1 MASNSFTFGGTP
13 VPTSTTHTG
22 NGTAGPFSISIAYGI
37 EQDIDVFVAGVL
49 KTRTTH
55 YTFTSATQITF
66 TSGNEPANGATIL
79 FQRNTYVGAATHTF
93 SDASVLT
100 ATELNENNKQILHG
114 VQELVDD
121 YVRRDG
127 TQSIRANL
135 VFEGPVDDS
144 NETTLAIE
152 NPTADRTITLPD
164 RSGTVITSGDTG
176 TVTSTMINDGTIV
189 NADISGSAAI
199 SGSKLQ
205 PASTSNPG
213 SMSASDKLKLNG
225 IETGATGDQ
234 TAAEIRTL
242 VESASDSNVFTDADH
257 TKLNAIEAGATGDQT
272 NAEIRAAVEA
282 ASDSNVF
289 TDADHSKLNGIEAG
303 ATGDQTNAEIRAAVE
318 AANDSNVFTD
328 ADHTKLNN
336 AATLT
341 DSQTLTNKTLTSPVI
356 NGVSGSAIVT
366 SGTSTSDTQ
375 VYSAKRVGELFYG
388 KDTLEEIQSGET
400 WSAADTKIATTAAI
414 DARIIDFVDDV
425 GGFNA
430 IANETSFPSTNPQG
444 SAGQVAILSIATVS
458 TTLTP
463 SSNTITI
470 ANGAGTGNTVTIN
483 NVTPSSVPQGF
494 GLIVE
499 STSTLHTYNFHR
511 LVPKATE
518 VSTVASISGNV
529 TTVAGISSNV
539 TTVANN
545 DSNVTAVAGKA
556 TEIGRLGTTDAVADM
571 ALLGTAD
578 AVSDMNTLGTSSNV
592 TNMNTLAGISSNI
605 TTVAGVSSDVSTVAG
620 ISSNVTSVANNS
632 SNINSA
638 VSNASNINAAVSN
651 ASNINSA
658 VSNASNI
665 TTVAGSIANVNTTAG
680 SIANVNSVAS
690 NIANVDNF
698 AEKYQIA
705 ANNPTT
711 DGGGN
716 ALAAGDL
723 YFNTSANELKVY
735 NGSSWQGGVTATGSF
750 AVVTGNTFTGDNKYN
765 DGVKLLVGTGS
776 DLEIFHHSTDGS
788 FINDA
793 GTSTLKLQLGGSTKL
808 EIQSGGIGVTGDIA
822 VSGNVDGRD
831 LATDGTKLDGIA
843 ASSTANPNAID
854 NVVED
859 TSPQLGGDL
868 DVQTSKVTT
877 STSNGNVKIEPNG
890 TGVVE
895 VRGAGGND
903 GKLQLNCSA
912 QSHGIKLASPA
923 HSAGQ
928 SYTFIF
934 PDNQIAAD
942 KYLKVKSITGSG
954 ATATGQLE
962 YASLDAN
969 DLGEGTIPS
978 GRFGTDT
985 IATGSLAAGAL
996 PTDVTVA
1003 SANIIDGTIVNAD
1016 INASAAIQGS
1026 KISPNFGS
1034 QNIVTTGGLTVDTTT
1049 LKVDATNNRVGI
1061 GTDSPS
1067 VLLDLESASPT
1078 IKFTDSDAS
1087 GTPESEISGAGGDLV
1102 LSADK
1107 DDEKSSTQIL
1117 LKTDG
1122 STRLT
1127 IAENTTTVANNL
1139 DCSSGL
1145 DVTGNITATGTIGSN
1160 NITITDGG
1168 PKISFV
1174 DTNNNDDFDIK
1185 VNSGSFKIVDAT
1197 DDNDRFAIDSS
1208 GNITASGTFTTGS
1221 HVITGNI
1228 TISGTVDG
1236 VDIATRDTLFG
1247 GLTSSSGVLSNGVTA
1262 TTQSANDNST
1272 KVATTA
1278 YTDTAIANL
1287 VDSSPGALNT
1297 LNELAAA
1304 INDDAS
1310 FSTTMTNALAG
1321 KLATNGNGSNVTNLN
1336 ASNISSGTIS
1346 DARLPSSISSDIT
1359 GNAASADTVD
1369 VAGFQSNQTMYP
1381 TFVDNNGTAKN
1392 VYLDGALHYNPSSN
1406 VLTAGTFSGS
1416 GASLTSLNA
1425 GNISSGTISSSRIPT
1440 LNQNTTGSSGS
1451 CTGNAATATNAD
1463 KVDNLHASSF
1473 LRSDANDT
1481 ATGTLTVRDIHF
1493 TAGYHLK
1500 RSDHH
1505 SGHLEGS
1512 YNNVGD
1518 NSYKSNPIYTI
1529 GSNYNPTDAGLSNM
1543 YGVGFSHGNASFTPT
1558 GAGWGFYVAS
1568 DGDSR
1573 VYLDGGNGRVYI
1585 GSSSAGRYLS
1595 DATADYGSIQIN
1607 GGGRNG
1613 YEGFSIDGRVV
1624 FMHDGSSNVG
1634 IYNDVNNEWIF
1645 YATLNGSSYMYHNG
1659 SSKIEATS
1667 SGASVSGN
1675 MVASGNVTAYS
1686 DARLK
1691 TNVKTIDN
1699 ALDIVDQLRG
1709 VSFDWKENG
1718 KHSIGVIAQEVEEV
1732 LPELVLDATST
1743 DPETKEETTVKTVDY
1758 GKMVGVL
1765 INAIK
1770 ELKAE
1775 VEELK
1780 GGK

>member
-22 NGTAGPFSISIAYGI
+22 NDTAGPFSISIAYGI

-135 VFEGPVDDS
+135 VFEGPVDDN

-189 NADISGSAAI
+189 NADISGTAGI

-213 SMSASDKLKLNG
+213 SMSSSDKSKLDG
-225 IETGATGDQ
+225 IESGATADQ

-257 TKLNAIEAGATGDQT
+257 SKLNNIEAGATGDQS

-303 ATGDQTNAEIRAAVE
+303 ATGDQTNAEIRTAVE

-356 NGVSGSAIVT
+356 NDVSGTAIVT
-366 SGTSTSDTQ
+366 SGTSTSDTK

-458 TTLTP
+458 TNLTP

-494 GLIVE
+494 GLIFE

-518 VSTVASISGNV
+518 VSTVAAISSNV

-665 TTVAGSIANVNTTAG
+665 TTVAGSISNVNTTAG

-705 ANNPTT
+705 ANNPST

-735 NGSSWQGGVTATGSF
+735 NGTAWQGGVTATGSF

-776 DLEIFHHSTDGS
+776 DLEIFHHATDGS

-808 EIQSGGIGVTGDIA
+808 EIQSGGIGVTGDIV
-822 VSGNVDGRD
+822 VSGDVDGRN
-831 LATDGTKLDGIA
+831 LATDGAKLDGIA
-843 ASSTANPNAID
+843 ASSTANPNALD

-1003 SANIIDGTIVNAD
+1003 SANIVDGTILNAD
-1016 INASAAIQGS
+1016 INASAAIALS
-1026 KISPNFGS
+1026 KLATGALPSAITVASANLVDGTIVDADINASAGITGTKVTPSFGS
-1034 QNIVTTGGLTVDTTT
+1034 QNLST
-1049 LKVDATNNRVGI
+1049 
-1061 GTDSPS
+1061 
-1067 VLLDLESASPT
+1067 
-1078 IKFTDSDAS
+1078 S
-1087 GTPESEISGAGGDLV
+1087 GTAATGA
-1102 LSADK
+1102 
-1107 DDEKSSTQIL
+1107 
-1117 LKTDG
+1117 
-1122 STRLT
+1122 LT
-1127 IAENTTTVANNL
+1127 
-1139 DCSSGL
+1139 
-1145 DVTGNITATGTIGSN
+1145 VTGNVTVT
-1160 NITITDGG
+1160 
-1168 PKISFV
+1168 
-1174 DTNNNDDFDIK
+1174 
-1185 VNSGSFKIVDAT
+1185 
-1197 DDNDRFAIDSS
+1197 
-1208 GNITASGTFTTGS
+1208 
-1221 HVITGNI
+1221 
-1228 TISGTVDG
+1228 GTVDG

-1247 GLTSSSGVLSNGVTA
+1247 GLTSSSGVLTNGVTA
-1262 TTQSANDNST
+1262 TTQSASDNST

-1287 VDSSPGALNT
+1287 VDSSPGTLNT

-1304 INDDAS
+1304 LDDDAN

-1321 KLATNGNGSNVTNLN
+1321 KLATNGNGSSLTNLN
-1336 ASNISSGTIS
+1336 ASAITSGTIPA
-1346 DARLPSSISSDIT
+1346 ARVGDIS

-1369 VAGFQSNQTMYP
+1369 VANSSTNSTFYP
-1381 TFVDNNGTAKN
+1381 TFTDNNGSGKN
-1392 VYLDGALHYNPSSN
+1392 LYIDNGSGLTFNPSTN
-1406 VLTAGTFSGS
+1406 VLSAGTFSGS

-1425 GNISSGTISSSRIPT
+1425 DNISSGTLASARIEDSAVIQSKIANGAVT
-1440 LNQNTTGSSGS
+1440 GTKLADDAVGTAKIADGAVNTARLANSAVNSDKLDNGAVTFAKFQNLSQDRIIGRTASGS
-1451 CTGNAATATNAD
+1451 GSATDLT
-1463 KVDNLHASSF
+1463 ASQV
-1473 LRSDANDT
+1473 RS
-1481 ATGTLTVRDIHF
+1481 LI
-1493 TAGYHLK
+1493 
-1500 RSDHH
+1500 
-1505 SGHLEGS
+1505 
-1512 YNNVGD
+1512 NVE
-1518 NSYKSNPIYTI
+1518 
-1529 GSNYNPTDAGLSNM
+1529 
-1543 YGVGFSHGNASFTPT
+1543 
-1558 GAGWGFYVAS
+1558 
-1568 DGDSR
+1568 DG
-1573 VYLDGGNGRVYI
+1573 
-1585 GSSSAGRYLS
+1585 
-1595 DATADYGSIQIN
+1595 ATADQSASEIATALRGQTIGTSTN
-1607 GGGRNG
+1607 GVHDVYNDDWFRNNNTQ
-1613 YEGFSIDGRVV
+1613 EGMYNQATGQHWYSDNDDYWNIAG
-1624 FMHDGSSNVG
+1624 GSSANG
-1634 IYNDVNNEWIF
+1634 IRFRDE
-1645 YATLNGSSYMYHNG
+1645 HNG
-1659 SSKIEATS
+1659 TIRGYVYANNSNQIGFLNT
-1667 SGASVSGN
+1667 GANWSFKVDDSGN
-1675 MVASGNVTAYS
+1675 CTATGNVTAYS

-1691 TNVKTIDN
+1691 TNVNTIDN

-1709 VSFDWKENG
+1709 VSFDWIESG
-1718 KHSIGVIAQEVEEV
+1718 KHSIGVIAQEVEKV
-1732 LPELVLDATST
+1732 LPELVITQEVT
-1743 DPETKEETTVKTVDY
+1743 DGQTEENPNPETKEIKSVDY

-1770 ELKAE
+1770 ELRAE
-1775 VEELK
+1775 VDELK

>member
-1 MASNSFTFGGTP
+1 MASNASSFGGTP
-13 VPTSTTHTG
+13 VPTSTSHTG
-22 NGTAGPFSISIAYGI
+22 NNTAGPFAIDVAYGT
-37 EQDIDVFVAGVL
+37 EGDIQVFVAGVL

-55 YTFTSATQITF
+55 YTFTSPTQITF

-79 FQRNTYVGAATHTF
+79 FQRNTFVGASNHLF
-93 SDASVLT
+93 SDASVLS
-100 ATELNENNKQILHG
+100 ATELNENNKQVLHG
-114 VQELVDD
+114 IQELVDD

-127 TQSIRANL
+127 TQTIRANL
-135 VFEGPVDDS
+135 VFEGPVDDD

-164 RSGTVITSGDTG
+164 TTGTVVTTGDTG

-189 NADISGSAAI
+189 NADISGTAGI

-205 PASTSNPG
+205 AASTSNPG
-213 SMSASDKLKLNG
+213 SMSSSDKSKLDG
-225 IETGATGDQ
+225 IESGATADQ

-257 TKLNAIEAGATGDQT
+257 SKLNNIEAGATADQS

-303 ATGDQTNAEIRAAVE
+303 ATGDQTNAEIRTAVE

-356 NGVSGSAIVT
+356 NDVSGTAIVT
-366 SGTSTSDTQ
+366 SGTSTSDTK

-458 TTLTP
+458 TNLTP

-665 TTVAGSIANVNTTAG
+665 TTVAGSISNVNTTAG

-705 ANNPTT
+705 ANNPST

-735 NGSSWQGGVTATGSF
+735 NGSAWQGGVTATGSF

-776 DLEIFHHSTDGS
+776 DLEIFHHATDGS

-831 LATDGTKLDGIA
+831 VATDGAKLDGIA

-1003 SANIIDGTIVNAD
+1003 SANIVDGTILNADINASAAIALSKLATGALPSAITVASANLVDGTIVNAD
-1016 INASAAIQGS
+1016 INASAGIAGTKVTPS
-1026 KISPNFGS
+1026 FGS
-1034 QNIVTTGGLTVDTTT
+1034 QNLST
-1049 LKVDATNNRVGI
+1049 
-1061 GTDSPS
+1061 
-1067 VLLDLESASPT
+1067 
-1078 IKFTDSDAS
+1078 S
-1087 GTPESEISGAGGDLV
+1087 GTAATGA
-1102 LSADK
+1102 
-1107 DDEKSSTQIL
+1107 
-1117 LKTDG
+1117 
-1122 STRLT
+1122 LT
-1127 IAENTTTVANNL
+1127 
-1139 DCSSGL
+1139 
-1145 DVTGNITATGTIGSN
+1145 VTGNVTVT
-1160 NITITDGG
+1160 
-1168 PKISFV
+1168 
-1174 DTNNNDDFDIK
+1174 
-1185 VNSGSFKIVDAT
+1185 
-1197 DDNDRFAIDSS
+1197 
-1208 GNITASGTFTTGS
+1208 
-1221 HVITGNI
+1221 
-1228 TISGTVDG
+1228 GTVDG

-1247 GLTSSSGVLSNGVTA
+1247 GLTSSSGVLTNGVTA
-1262 TTQSANDNST
+1262 TTQSASDNST

-1287 VDSSPGALNT
+1287 VDSSPSALNT

-1321 KLATNGNGSNVTNLN
+1321 KLATNGNGSSLTNLN
-1336 ASNISSGTIS
+1336 SSNISSGTI
-1346 DARLPSSISSDIT
+1346 
-1359 GNAASADTVD
+1359 AAA
-1369 VAGFQSNQTMYP
+1369 
-1381 TFVDNNGTAKN
+1381 
-1392 VYLDGALHYNPSSN
+1392 
-1406 VLTAGTFSGS
+1406 
-1416 GASLTSLNA
+1416 
-1425 GNISSGTISSSRIPT
+1425 
-1440 LNQNTTGSSGS
+1440 
-1451 CTGNAATATNAD
+1451 
-1463 KVDNLHASSF
+1463 
-1473 LRSDANDT
+1473 
-1481 ATGTLTVRDIHF
+1481 
-1493 TAGYHLK
+1493 
-1500 RSDHH
+1500 
-1505 SGHLEGS
+1505 
-1512 YNNVGD
+1512 
-1518 NSYKSNPIYTI
+1518 
-1529 GSNYNPTDAGLSNM
+1529 
-1543 YGVGFSHGNASFTPT
+1543 
-1558 GAGWGFYVAS
+1558 
-1568 DGDSR
+1568 
-1573 VYLDGGNGRVYI
+1573 
-1585 GSSSAGRYLS
+1585 
-1595 DATADYGSIQIN
+1595 
-1607 GGGRNG
+1607 
-1613 YEGFSIDGRVV
+1613 
-1624 FMHDGSSNVG
+1624 
-1634 IYNDVNNEWIF
+1634 
-1645 YATLNGSSYMYHNG
+1645 
-1659 SSKIEATS
+1659 
-1667 SGASVSGN
+1667 
-1675 MVASGNVTAYS
+1675 
-1686 DARLK
+1686 
-1691 TNVKTIDN
+1691 
-1699 ALDIVDQLRG
+1699 
-1709 VSFDWKENG
+1709 
-1718 KHSIGVIAQEVEEV
+1718 
-1732 LPELVLDATST
+1732 
-1743 DPETKEETTVKTVDY
+1743 
-1758 GKMVGVL
+1758 
-1765 INAIK
+1765 
-1770 ELKAE
+1770 
-1775 VEELK
+1775 
-1780 GGK
+1780 

>member
-22 NGTAGPFSISIAYGI
+22 NDTAGPFSISIAYGI

-135 VFEGPVDDS
+135 VFEGPVDDN

-189 NADISGSAAI
+189 NADISGTAGI

-213 SMSASDKLKLNG
+213 SMSSSDKSKLDG
-225 IETGATGDQ
+225 IESGATADQ

-257 TKLNAIEAGATGDQT
+257 SKLNNIEAGATGDQS

-303 ATGDQTNAEIRAAVE
+303 ATGDQTNAEIRTAVE

-356 NGVSGSAIVT
+356 NDVSGTAIVT
-366 SGTSTSDTQ
+366 SGTSTSDTK

-458 TTLTP
+458 TNLTP

-665 TTVAGSIANVNTTAG
+665 TTVAGSISNVNTTAG

-705 ANNPTT
+705 ANNPST

-735 NGSSWQGGVTATGSF
+735 NGTAWQGGVTATGSF

-776 DLEIFHHSTDGS
+776 DLEIFHHATDGS

-808 EIQSGGIGVTGDIA
+808 EIQSGGIGVTGDIV
-822 VSGNVDGRD
+822 VSGDVDGRN
-831 LATDGTKLDGIA
+831 LATDGAKLDGIA
-843 ASSTANPNAID
+843 ASSTANPNALD

-1003 SANIIDGTIVNAD
+1003 SANIVDGTILNAD
-1016 INASAAIQGS
+1016 INASAAIALS
-1026 KISPNFGS
+1026 KLATGALPSAITVASANLVDGTIVDADINASAGITGTKVTPSFGS
-1034 QNIVTTGGLTVDTTT
+1034 QNLST
-1049 LKVDATNNRVGI
+1049 
-1061 GTDSPS
+1061 
-1067 VLLDLESASPT
+1067 
-1078 IKFTDSDAS
+1078 S
-1087 GTPESEISGAGGDLV
+1087 GTAATGA
-1102 LSADK
+1102 
-1107 DDEKSSTQIL
+1107 
-1117 LKTDG
+1117 
-1122 STRLT
+1122 LT
-1127 IAENTTTVANNL
+1127 
-1139 DCSSGL
+1139 
-1145 DVTGNITATGTIGSN
+1145 VTGNVTVT
-1160 NITITDGG
+1160 
-1168 PKISFV
+1168 
-1174 DTNNNDDFDIK
+1174 
-1185 VNSGSFKIVDAT
+1185 
-1197 DDNDRFAIDSS
+1197 
-1208 GNITASGTFTTGS
+1208 
-1221 HVITGNI
+1221 
-1228 TISGTVDG
+1228 GTVDG

-1247 GLTSSSGVLSNGVTA
+1247 GLTSSSGVLTNGVTA
-1262 TTQSANDNST
+1262 TTQSASDNST

-1287 VDSSPGALNT
+1287 VDSSPGTLNT

-1304 INDDAS
+1304 LDDDAN

-1321 KLATNGNGSNVTNLN
+1321 KLATNGNGSSLTNLN
-1336 ASNISSGTIS
+1336 ASAITSGTIPA
-1346 DARLPSSISSDIT
+1346 ARVGDIS

-1369 VAGFQSNQTMYP
+1369 VANSSTNSTFYP
-1381 TFVDNNGTAKN
+1381 TFTDNNGSGKN
-1392 VYLDGALHYNPSSN
+1392 LYIDNGSGLTFNPSTN
-1406 VLTAGTFSGS
+1406 VLSAGTFSGS

-1425 GNISSGTISSSRIPT
+1425 DNISSGTLASARIEDSAVIQSKIANGAVT
-1440 LNQNTTGSSGS
+1440 GTKLADDAVGTAKIADGAVNTARLANSAVNSDKLDNGAVTFAKFQNLSQDRIIGRTASGS
-1451 CTGNAATATNAD
+1451 GSATDLT
-1463 KVDNLHASSF
+1463 ASQV
-1473 LRSDANDT
+1473 RS
-1481 ATGTLTVRDIHF
+1481 LI
-1493 TAGYHLK
+1493 
-1500 RSDHH
+1500 
-1505 SGHLEGS
+1505 
-1512 YNNVGD
+1512 NVE
-1518 NSYKSNPIYTI
+1518 
-1529 GSNYNPTDAGLSNM
+1529 
-1543 YGVGFSHGNASFTPT
+1543 
-1558 GAGWGFYVAS
+1558 
-1568 DGDSR
+1568 DG
-1573 VYLDGGNGRVYI
+1573 
-1585 GSSSAGRYLS
+1585 
-1595 DATADYGSIQIN
+1595 ATADQSASEIATALRGQTIGTSTN
-1607 GGGRNG
+1607 GVNDDWFRNNNTQ
-1613 YEGFSIDGRVV
+1613 EGMYNQATGQHWYSDNDDYWNIAG
-1624 FMHDGSSNVG
+1624 GSSANG
-1634 IYNDVNNEWIF
+1634 IRFRDE
-1645 YATLNGSSYMYHNG
+1645 HNG
-1659 SSKIEATS
+1659 TIRGYVYANNSNQIGFLNT
-1667 SGASVSGN
+1667 GANWSFKVDDSGN
-1675 MVASGNVTAYS
+1675 CTATGNVTAYS

-1691 TNVKTIDN
+1691 TNVNTIDN

-1709 VSFDWKENG
+1709 VSFDWIESG
-1718 KHSIGVIAQEVEEV
+1718 KHSIGVIAQEVEKV
-1732 LPELVLDATST
+1732 LPELVITQEVT
-1743 DPETKEETTVKTVDY
+1743 DGQTEENPNPETKEIKSVDY

-1770 ELKAE
+1770 ELRAE
-1775 VEELK
+1775 VDELK

>member
-22 NGTAGPFSISIAYGI
+22 NDTAGPFSISIAYGI

-135 VFEGPVDDS
+135 VFEGPVDDN

-176 TVTSTMINDGTIV
+176 TVTSTRINDGTIV
-189 NADISGSAAI
+189 NADISGTAGI

-213 SMSASDKLKLNG
+213 SMSSSDKSKLDG
-225 IETGATGDQ
+225 IESGATADQ

-257 TKLNAIEAGATGDQT
+257 SKLNNIEAGATGDQS

-303 ATGDQTNAEIRAAVE
+303 ATGDQTNAEIRTAVE

-356 NGVSGSAIVT
+356 NDVSGTAIVT
-366 SGTSTSDTQ
+366 SGTSTSDTK

-458 TTLTP
+458 TNLTP

-665 TTVAGSIANVNTTAG
+665 TTVAGSISNVNTTAG

-705 ANNPTT
+705 ANNPST

-735 NGSSWQGGVTATGSF
+735 NGTAWQGGVTATGSF

-776 DLEIFHHSTDGS
+776 DLEIFHHATDGS

-808 EIQSGGIGVTGDIA
+808 EIQSGGIGVTGDIV
-822 VSGNVDGRD
+822 VSGDVDGRN
-831 LATDGTKLDGIA
+831 LATDGAKLDGIA
-843 ASSTANPNAID
+843 ASSTANPNALD

-1003 SANIIDGTIVNAD
+1003 SANIVDGTILNAD
-1016 INASAAIQGS
+1016 INASAAIALS
-1026 KISPNFGS
+1026 KLATGALPSAITVASANLVDGTIVDADINASAGITGTKVTPSFGS
-1034 QNIVTTGGLTVDTTT
+1034 QNLST
-1049 LKVDATNNRVGI
+1049 
-1061 GTDSPS
+1061 
-1067 VLLDLESASPT
+1067 
-1078 IKFTDSDAS
+1078 S
-1087 GTPESEISGAGGDLV
+1087 GTAATGA
-1102 LSADK
+1102 
-1107 DDEKSSTQIL
+1107 
-1117 LKTDG
+1117 
-1122 STRLT
+1122 LT
-1127 IAENTTTVANNL
+1127 
-1139 DCSSGL
+1139 
-1145 DVTGNITATGTIGSN
+1145 VTGNVTVT
-1160 NITITDGG
+1160 
-1168 PKISFV
+1168 
-1174 DTNNNDDFDIK
+1174 
-1185 VNSGSFKIVDAT
+1185 
-1197 DDNDRFAIDSS
+1197 
-1208 GNITASGTFTTGS
+1208 
-1221 HVITGNI
+1221 
-1228 TISGTVDG
+1228 GTVDG

-1247 GLTSSSGVLSNGVTA
+1247 GLTSSSGVLTNGVTA
-1262 TTQSANDNST
+1262 TTQSASDNST

-1287 VDSSPGALNT
+1287 VDSSPGTLNT

-1304 INDDAS
+1304 LDDDAN

-1321 KLATNGNGSNVTNLN
+1321 KLATNGNGSSLTNLN
-1336 ASNISSGTIS
+1336 ASAITSGTIPA
-1346 DARLPSSISSDIT
+1346 ARVGDIS

-1369 VAGFQSNQTMYP
+1369 VANSSTNSTFYP
-1381 TFVDNNGTAKN
+1381 TFTDNNGSGKN
-1392 VYLDGALHYNPSSN
+1392 LYIDNGSGLTFNPSTN
-1406 VLTAGTFSGS
+1406 VLSAGTFSGS

-1425 GNISSGTISSSRIPT
+1425 DNISSGTLASARIEDSAVIQSKIANGAVT
-1440 LNQNTTGSSGS
+1440 GTKLADDAVGTAKIADGAVNTARLANSAVNSDKLDNGAVTFAKFQNLSQDRIIGRTASGS
-1451 CTGNAATATNAD
+1451 GSATDLT
-1463 KVDNLHASSF
+1463 ASQV
-1473 LRSDANDT
+1473 RS
-1481 ATGTLTVRDIHF
+1481 LI
-1493 TAGYHLK
+1493 
-1500 RSDHH
+1500 
-1505 SGHLEGS
+1505 
-1512 YNNVGD
+1512 NVE
-1518 NSYKSNPIYTI
+1518 
-1529 GSNYNPTDAGLSNM
+1529 
-1543 YGVGFSHGNASFTPT
+1543 
-1558 GAGWGFYVAS
+1558 
-1568 DGDSR
+1568 DG
-1573 VYLDGGNGRVYI
+1573 
-1585 GSSSAGRYLS
+1585 
-1595 DATADYGSIQIN
+1595 ATADQSASEIATALRGQTIGTSTN
-1607 GGGRNG
+1607 GVHDVYNDDWFRNNNTQ
-1613 YEGFSIDGRVV
+1613 EGMYNQATGQHWYSDNDDYWNIAG
-1624 FMHDGSSNVG
+1624 GSSANG
-1634 IYNDVNNEWIF
+1634 IRFRDE
-1645 YATLNGSSYMYHNG
+1645 HNG
-1659 SSKIEATS
+1659 TIRGYVYANNSNQIGFLNT
-1667 SGASVSGN
+1667 GANWSFKVDDSGN
-1675 MVASGNVTAYS
+1675 CTATGNVTAYS

-1691 TNVKTIDN
+1691 TNVNTIDN

-1709 VSFDWKENG
+1709 VSFDWIESG
-1718 KHSIGVIAQEVEEV
+1718 KHSIGVIAQEVEKV
-1732 LPELVLDATST
+1732 LPELVITQEVT
-1743 DPETKEETTVKTVDY
+1743 DGQTEENPNPETKEIKSVDY

-1770 ELKAE
+1770 ELRAE
-1775 VEELK
+1775 VDELK

>member
-1 MASNSFTFGGTP
+1 MASNAQSFGGTP
-13 VPTSTTHTG
+13 VPTSTSHTG
-22 NGTAGPFSISIAYGI
+22 NGTAGPFAIDVAYGT
-37 EQDIDVFVAGVL
+37 EGDIQVFVAGVL

-55 YTFTSATQITF
+55 YTFTSPTQITF
-66 TSGNEPANGATIL
+66 TSGNEPAQGATIL
-79 FQRNTYVGAATHTF
+79 FQRNTFVGASNHLF
-93 SDASVLT
+93 SDASVLS
-100 ATELNENNKQILHG
+100 ATELNENNKQVLHG
-114 VQELVDD
+114 IQELVDD

-127 TQSIRANL
+127 TQTIRANL
-135 VFEGPVDDS
+135 IFEGPVDDD

-164 RSGTVITSGDTG
+164 RDGTIITSGDTG

-189 NADISGSAAI
+189 DADINGTAGI

-205 PASTSNPG
+205 AASTSNPG
-213 SMSASDKLKLNG
+213 SMSSSDKSKLDG
-225 IETGATGDQ
+225 IESGATADQ
-234 TAAEIRTL
+234 TATEIRTL

-257 TKLNAIEAGATGDQT
+257 SKLNNIEAGATADQS

-318 AANDSNVFTD
+318 AASDSNVFTD

-356 NGVSGSAIVT
+356 NGVSGSAVVT

-388 KDTLEEIQSGET
+388 KDTLEEIQSGEA

-444 SAGQVAILSIATVS
+444 SAGQTAILSIATVS

-518 VSTVASISGNV
+518 VSTVAGISGNV

-571 ALLGTAD
+571 ALLGTTD
-578 AVSDMNTLGTSSNV
+578 AVADMNTLGTSSNV

-665 TTVAGSIANVNTTAG
+665 TTVAGSISNVNTTAG

-705 ANNPTT
+705 ANNPST

-776 DLEIFHHSTDGS
+776 DLEIFHHATDGS

-831 LATDGTKLDGIA
+831 VATDGAKLDSIA

-868 DVQTSKVTT
+868 DVQTNKVTT

-942 KYLKVKSITGSG
+942 KYLKVKSISGSG

-1003 SANIIDGTIVNAD
+1003 SANIVDGTIVNAD
-1016 INASAAIQGS
+1016 INASAAIALS
-1026 KISPNFGS
+1026 KLATGALPSAITVASANLVDGTIVNADINASAGIAGTKVTPSFGS
-1034 QNIVTTGGLTVDTTT
+1034 QNLST
-1049 LKVDATNNRVGI
+1049 
-1061 GTDSPS
+1061 
-1067 VLLDLESASPT
+1067 
-1078 IKFTDSDAS
+1078 S
-1087 GTPESEISGAGGDLV
+1087 GTAATGA
-1102 LSADK
+1102 
-1107 DDEKSSTQIL
+1107 
-1117 LKTDG
+1117 
-1122 STRLT
+1122 LT
-1127 IAENTTTVANNL
+1127 
-1139 DCSSGL
+1139 
-1145 DVTGNITATGTIGSN
+1145 VTGNVT
-1160 NITITDGG
+1160 
-1168 PKISFV
+1168 V
-1174 DTNNNDDFDIK
+1174 
-1185 VNSGSFKIVDAT
+1185 
-1197 DDNDRFAIDSS
+1197 
-1208 GNITASGTFTTGS
+1208 
-1221 HVITGNI
+1221 
-1228 TISGTVDG
+1228 SGTVDG
-1236 VDIATRDTLFG
+1236 VDIATRNTLFG

-1287 VDSSPGALNT
+1287 VDSSPNALNT

-1321 KLATNGNGSNVTNLN
+1321 KLATNGNGSSVTNLN
-1336 ASNISSGTIS
+1336 ASNISSGTLAAARVGNLPASKITS
-1346 DARLPSSISSDIT
+1346 GTFDAARIPTLNQNTT

-1369 VAGFQSNQTMYP
+1369 I
-1381 TFVDNNGTAKN
+1381 GTANASQNYYPVFTETSGSAKTIN
-1392 VYLDGALHYNPSSN
+1392 IDGGNNLTYNPSSN
-1406 VLTAGTFSGS
+1406 TLTAGTFSGNHSGNGSGLTSVDANTLDSIDSGSFVRSDADDSLTGIYNFNATGSYPIVIGNTS
-1416 GASLTSLNA
+1416 GAHNA
-1425 GNISSGTISSSRIPT
+1425 HLLLRGSNDPYIRFREQNTDKAYIQWNSGGYLEFYNQESSEALRISSGSNGLVFVEGGNARTVWHSG
-1440 LNQNTTGSSGS
+1440 NDGSGS
-1451 CTGNAATATNAD
+1451 GLDAD
-1463 KVDNLHASSF
+1463 TLDGVQAGGF
-1473 LRSDANDT
+1473 LRADTADT
-1481 ATGTLTVRDIHF
+1481 ATADITF
-1493 TAGYHLK
+1493 
-1500 RSDHH
+1500 
-1505 SGHLEGS
+1505 SG
-1512 YNNVGD
+1512 
-1518 NSYKSNPIYTI
+1518 
-1529 GSNYNPTDAGLSNM
+1529 
-1543 YGVGFSHGNASFTPT
+1543 
-1558 GAGWGFYVAS
+1558 GAGAVTVSGGS
-1568 DGDSR
+1568 DIRIAGGSWTGEYTGLKLQANSSDSYIQYQGSLYFR
-1573 VYLDGGNGRVYI
+1573 TPGANNRLTLDGNGH
-1585 GSSSAGRYLS
+1585 
-1595 DATADYGSIQIN
+1595 AT
-1607 GGGRNG
+1607 
-1613 YEGFSIDGRVV
+1613 F
-1624 FMHDGSSNVG
+1624 
-1634 IYNDVNNEWIF
+1634 
-1645 YATLNGSSYMYHNG
+1645 
-1659 SSKIEATS
+1659 
-1667 SGASVSGN
+1667 
-1675 MVASGNVTAYS
+1675 SGNVTAYS

-1691 TNVKTIDN
+1691 TNVNTINN
-1699 ALDIVDQLRG
+1699 ALDLVDQLRG
-1709 VSFDWKENG
+1709 VSFDWIESG

-1732 LPELVLDATST
+1732 IPEVVLNNVST
-1743 DPETKEETTVKTVDY
+1743 DPSTGEETEVKSVDY

-1775 VEELK
+1775 VDELK

>member
-37 EQDIDVFVAGVL
+37 EQDIDVFVAGIL
-49 KTRTTH
+49 KTRTTD

-66 TSGNEPANGATIL
+66 TSGNEPPNGATIL

-164 RSGTVITSGDTG
+164 RDGTIITSGDTG
-176 TVTSTMINDGTIV
+176 TVTSTMISDGTIV
-189 NADISGSAAI
+189 NADISGTAAI

-213 SMSASDKLKLNG
+213 SMSASDKSKLNG
-225 IETGATGDQ
+225 IEAGATGDQ

-318 AANDSNVFTD
+318 AASDSNVFTD

-356 NGVSGSAIVT
+356 NGVSGTAIVT

-518 VSTVASISGNV
+518 VSTVASISSNIN
-529 TTVAGISSNV
+529 TVAGISSNV

-556 TEIGRLGTTDAVADM
+556 TEIGRLGTSDAVADM
-571 ALLGTAD
+571 ALLGTTD
-578 AVSDMNTLGTSSNV
+578 AVADMNTLGTSSNV

-665 TTVAGSIANVNTTAG
+665 TTVAGSISNVNTTAG

-705 ANNPTT
+705 ANNPST

-735 NGSSWQGGVTATGSF
+735 NGTSWQGGVTATGSF

-776 DLEIFHHSTDGS
+776 DLEIFHHATDGS

-831 LATDGTKLDGIA
+831 VATDGAKLDGIA

-903 GKLQLNCSA
+903 GKLQLNCSL

-996 PTDVTVA
+996 PTDVTITD
-1003 SANIIDGTIVNAD
+1003 ANIVSN
-1016 INASAAIQGS
+1016 AAITGT
-1026 KISPNFGS
+1026 KVSPNFGS
-1034 QNIVTTGGLTVDTTT
+1034 QNIATTGTLASGLITSTGSNGNITTNQNGHLFLQNTNNSSTNFWGISPRDNGVLDIGYGTKSSGLIAGDVLTLSTSGASVTGDLTITSSLPTISLTDSGDNPDYEITNTNGSLNFKDTTSN
-1049 LKVDATNNRVGI
+1049 ATRI
-1061 GTDSPS
+1061 SIQS
-1067 VLLDLESASPT
+1067 SATT
-1078 IKFTDSDAS
+1078 I
-1087 GTPESEISGAGGDLV
+1087 
-1102 LSADK
+1102 
-1107 DDEKSSTQIL
+1107 
-1117 LKTDG
+1117 
-1122 STRLT
+1122 
-1127 IAENTTTVANNL
+1127 ANNL
-1139 DCSSGL
+1139 DCGA
-1145 DVTGNITATGTIGSN
+1145 G
-1160 NITITDGG
+1160 
-1168 PKISFV
+1168 V
-1174 DTNNNDDFDIK
+1174 D
-1185 VNSGSFKIVDAT
+1185 
-1197 DDNDRFAIDSS
+1197 
-1208 GNITASGTFTTGS
+1208 
-1221 HVITGNI
+1221 ITGNL
-1228 TISGTVDG
+1228 TVTGTVDG

-1262 TTQSANDNST
+1262 TTQSAGDNST

-1304 INDDAS
+1304 INDDAN

-1321 KLATNGNGSNVTNLN
+1321 KLATNGDGSNVTNLN
-1336 ASNISSGTIS
+1336 ASNISSGTIAA
-1346 DARLPSSISSDIT
+1346 ARIPTLNQDTT

-1369 VAGFQSNQTMYP
+1369 VAGEGNVSGTRYLVFT
-1381 TFVDNNGTAKN
+1381 DNNGSGKTLG
-1392 VYLDGALHYNPSSN
+1392 LDGSLSYEANTN
-1406 VLTAGTFSGS
+1406 TLTAGTFNGS

-1425 GNISSGTISSSRIPT
+1425 GNISSGTIADARLPGTISSNI
-1440 LNQNTTGSSGS
+1440 TGSSAS

-1463 KVDNLHASSF
+1463 TVDNLHASSF
-1473 LRSDANDT
+1473 VRSDADDT
-1481 ATGTLTVRDIHF
+1481 LNGQ
-1493 TAGYHLK
+1493 
-1500 RSDHH
+1500 
-1505 SGHLEGS
+1505 
-1512 YNNVGD
+1512 
-1518 NSYKSNPIYTI
+1518 YTI
-1529 GSNYNPTDAGLSNM
+1529 SDSDNEKLILSGSTQPFIRWQESSTNKAYIQWTTGGEFIIVNEESGEQIRLGSGANGLKYKNGSSTYTVWHAGNDGHNSGLDADYLRGYGLTTAASSNS
-1543 YGVGFSHGNASFTPT
+1543 VCLR
-1558 GAGWGFYVAS
+1558 
-1568 DGDSR
+1568 D
-1573 VYLDGGNGRVYI
+1573 GNGDITARYFDGTRYI
-1585 GSSSAGRYLS
+1585 FPSNRFLS
-1595 DATADYGSIQIN
+1595 DVSGQYGSVQIN
-1607 GGGRNG
+1607 NSGVNEW
-1613 YEGFSIDGRVV
+1613 EGFSIDGRAV
-1624 FMHDGSSNVG
+1624 FMHNGGTETG
-1634 IYNDVNNEWIF
+1634 IYDDVNNKWILRG
-1645 YATLNGSSYMYHNG
+1645 YHGSSTYIYNNG
-1659 SSKIEATS
+1659 NYKLECSS
-1667 SGASVSGN
+1667 SGVNVTGN
-1675 MVASGNVTAYS
+1675 MVATGNVTAYS

-1691 TNVKTIDN
+1691 TNVNTINN
-1699 ALDIVDQLRG
+1699 ALNIVDQLRG
-1709 VSFDWKENG
+1709 VSFDWKESG
-1718 KHSIGVIAQEVEEV
+1718 EHSIGVIAQEVEKV
-1732 LPELVLDATST
+1732 LPELVIDATT
-1743 DPETKEETTVKTVDY
+1743 TNDETQKEETFKTVDY

>member
-213 SMSASDKLKLNG
+213 SMSASDKSKLNG
-225 IETGATGDQ
+225 IEAGATGDQ

-257 TKLNAIEAGATGDQT
+257 TKLNAIEAGATGDQS

-356 NGVSGSAIVT
+356 NGVSGSAVVT

-571 ALLGTAD
+571 ALLGTTD
-578 AVSDMNTLGTSSNV
+578 AVADMNTLGTSSNV

-665 TTVAGSIANVNTTAG
+665 TTVAGSISNVNTTAG

-705 ANNPTT
+705 ANNPST

-735 NGSSWQGGVTATGSF
+735 NGTSWQGGVTATGSF

-765 DGVKLLVGTGS
+765 DGVKLLIGTGS

-831 LATDGTKLDGIA
+831 LATDGAKLDGIA
-843 ASSTANPNAID
+843 ASAIA

-996 PTDVTVA
+996 PTDVTITD
-1003 SANIIDGTIVNAD
+1003 ANIVS
-1016 INASAAIQGS
+1016 NASITGT
-1026 KISPNFGS
+1026 KVSPNFGS

-1160 NITITDGG
+1160 NITITDTH
-1168 PKISFV
+1168 PKIIFTDINHNSDFRIKVDGGNFQIEDATNSNLDRFV
-1174 DTNNNDDFDIK
+1174 IDSNGTVSVNNNLD
-1185 VNSGSFKIVDAT
+1185 VGQGVD
-1197 DDNDRFAIDSS
+1197 
-1208 GNITASGTFTTGS
+1208 
-1221 HVITGNI
+1221 VTGNI
-1228 TISGTVDG
+1228 TVTGTVDG

-1262 TTQSANDNST
+1262 TTQSASDNST

-1304 INDDAS
+1304 LGDDAN

-1321 KLATNGNGSNVTNLN
+1321 KLATNGNGSSLTNLN
-1336 ASNISSGTIS
+1336 ASAITSGTIPA
-1346 DARLPSSISSDIT
+1346 ARVGDIS

-1369 VAGFQSNQTMYP
+1369 VAGEGNVSGTRYLVFT
-1381 TFVDNNGTAKN
+1381 DNNGSGKTLG
-1392 VYLDGALHYNPSSN
+1392 LDGSLSYEANTN
-1406 VLTAGTFSGS
+1406 TLTAGTFNGS

-1425 GNISSGTISSSRIPT
+1425 GNISSGTIADARLPGTISSNI
-1440 LNQNTTGSSGS
+1440 TGSSAS

-1463 KVDNLHASSF
+1463 TVDNLHASSF
-1473 LRSDANDT
+1473 LRSDQSDST
-1481 ATGTLTVRDIHF
+1481 SGTLTASTLLASSAINANSSAVFQANGFIRTGAIGIHPGG
-1493 TAGYHLK
+1493 TTTPNSTGERWLHSDSSGVLRWGTSASNSDGTIW
-1500 RSDHH
+1500 RSDNDG
-1505 SGHLEGS
+1505 SGSGLDADTLDGKQDTS
-1512 YNNVGD
+1512 FLR
-1518 NSYKSNPIYTI
+1518 S
-1529 GSNYNPTDAGLSNM
+1529 DAGGGADS
-1543 YGVGFSHGNASFTPT
+1543 YTADSDISFNG
-1558 GAGWGFYVAS
+1558 GAGAV
-1568 DGDSR
+1568 
-1573 VYLDGGNGRVYI
+1573 
-1585 GSSSAGRYLS
+1585 
-1595 DATADYGSIQIN
+1595 TIN
-1607 GGGRNG
+1607 GGSDIRL
-1613 YEGFSIDGRVV
+1613 
-1624 FMHDGSSNVG
+1624 
-1634 IYNDVNNEWIF
+1634 
-1645 YATLNGSSYMYHNG
+1645 TNGSWTGNHYAKIQHHDNYLYLGGGSNG
-1659 SSKIEATS
+1659 HVFRRDGQNTAILDS
-1667 SGASVSGN
+1667 SGNFTAT
-1675 MVASGNVTAYS
+1675 GNVTAYS

-1691 TNVKTIDN
+1691 TDVNTIND
-1699 ALDIVDQLRG
+1699 ALGICGKLRG
-1709 VSFDWKENG
+1709 VSYKWIKDGKE
-1718 KHSIGVIAQEVEEV
+1718 SIGVIAQEVEEV
-1732 LPELVLDATST
+1732 LPEVVLTNVDT
-1743 DPETKEETTVKTVDY
+1743 DPSTGETTEIKSVDY
-1758 GKMVGVL
+1758 GKIVGVL
-1765 INAIK
+1765 INAIN

-1780 GGK
+1780 GAK

>member
-22 NGTAGPFSISIAYGI
+22 NDTAGPFSISIAYGI

-135 VFEGPVDDS
+135 VFEGPVDDN

-189 NADISGSAAI
+189 NADISGTAGI

-213 SMSASDKLKLNG
+213 SMSSSDKSKLDG
-225 IETGATGDQ
+225 IESGATADQ

-257 TKLNAIEAGATGDQT
+257 SKLNNIEAGATGDQS

-303 ATGDQTNAEIRAAVE
+303 ATGDQTNAEIRTAVE

-356 NGVSGSAIVT
+356 NDVSGTAIVT
-366 SGTSTSDTQ
+366 SGTSTSDTK

-458 TTLTP
+458 TNLTP

-665 TTVAGSIANVNTTAG
+665 TTVAGSISNVNTTAG

-705 ANNPTT
+705 ANNPST

-735 NGSSWQGGVTATGSF
+735 NGTAWQGGVTATGSF

-776 DLEIFHHSTDGS
+776 DLEIFHHATDGS

-808 EIQSGGIGVTGDIA
+808 EIQSGGIGVTGDIV
-822 VSGNVDGRD
+822 VSGDVDGRN
-831 LATDGTKLDGIA
+831 LATDGAKLDGIA
-843 ASSTANPNAID
+843 ASSTANPNALD

-1003 SANIIDGTIVNAD
+1003 SANIVDGTILNAD
-1016 INASAAIQGS
+1016 INASAAIALS
-1026 KISPNFGS
+1026 KLATGALPSAITVASANLVDGTIVDADINASAGITGTKVTPSFGS
-1034 QNIVTTGGLTVDTTT
+1034 QNLST
-1049 LKVDATNNRVGI
+1049 
-1061 GTDSPS
+1061 
-1067 VLLDLESASPT
+1067 
-1078 IKFTDSDAS
+1078 S
-1087 GTPESEISGAGGDLV
+1087 GTAATGA
-1102 LSADK
+1102 
-1107 DDEKSSTQIL
+1107 
-1117 LKTDG
+1117 
-1122 STRLT
+1122 LT
-1127 IAENTTTVANNL
+1127 
-1139 DCSSGL
+1139 
-1145 DVTGNITATGTIGSN
+1145 VTGNVTVT
-1160 NITITDGG
+1160 
-1168 PKISFV
+1168 
-1174 DTNNNDDFDIK
+1174 
-1185 VNSGSFKIVDAT
+1185 
-1197 DDNDRFAIDSS
+1197 
-1208 GNITASGTFTTGS
+1208 
-1221 HVITGNI
+1221 
-1228 TISGTVDG
+1228 GTVDG

-1247 GLTSSSGVLSNGVTA
+1247 GLTSSSGVLTNGVTA
-1262 TTQSANDNST
+1262 TTQSASDNST

-1287 VDSSPGALNT
+1287 VDSSPGTLNT

-1304 INDDAS
+1304 LDDDAN

-1321 KLATNGNGSNVTNLN
+1321 KLATNGNGSSLTNLN
-1336 ASNISSGTIS
+1336 ASAITSGTIPA
-1346 DARLPSSISSDIT
+1346 ARVGDIS

-1369 VAGFQSNQTMYP
+1369 VANSSTNSTFYP
-1381 TFVDNNGTAKN
+1381 TFTDNNGSGKN
-1392 VYLDGALHYNPSSN
+1392 LYIDNGSGLTFNPSTN
-1406 VLTAGTFSGS
+1406 VLSAGTFSGS

-1425 GNISSGTISSSRIPT
+1425 DNISSGTLASARIEDSAVIQSKIANGAVT
-1440 LNQNTTGSSGS
+1440 GTKLADDAVGTAKIADGAVNTARLANSAVNSDKLDNGAVTFAKFQNLSQDRIIGRTASGS
-1451 CTGNAATATNAD
+1451 GSATDLT
-1463 KVDNLHASSF
+1463 ASQV
-1473 LRSDANDT
+1473 RS
-1481 ATGTLTVRDIHF
+1481 LI
-1493 TAGYHLK
+1493 
-1500 RSDHH
+1500 
-1505 SGHLEGS
+1505 
-1512 YNNVGD
+1512 NVE
-1518 NSYKSNPIYTI
+1518 
-1529 GSNYNPTDAGLSNM
+1529 
-1543 YGVGFSHGNASFTPT
+1543 
-1558 GAGWGFYVAS
+1558 
-1568 DGDSR
+1568 DG
-1573 VYLDGGNGRVYI
+1573 
-1585 GSSSAGRYLS
+1585 
-1595 DATADYGSIQIN
+1595 ATADQSASEIATALRGQTIGTSTN
-1607 GGGRNG
+1607 GVHDVYNDDWFRNNNTQ
-1613 YEGFSIDGRVV
+1613 EGMYNQATGQHWYSDNDDYWNIAG
-1624 FMHDGSSNVG
+1624 GSSANG
-1634 IYNDVNNEWIF
+1634 IRFRDE
-1645 YATLNGSSYMYHNG
+1645 HNG
-1659 SSKIEATS
+1659 TIRGYVYANNSNQIGFLNT
-1667 SGASVSGN
+1667 GANWSFKVDDSGN
-1675 MVASGNVTAYS
+1675 CTATGNVTAYS

-1691 TNVKTIDN
+1691 TNVNTIDN

-1709 VSFDWKENG
+1709 VSFDWIESG
-1718 KHSIGVIAQEVEEV
+1718 KHSIGVIAQEVEKV
-1732 LPELVLDATST
+1732 LPELVITQEVT
-1743 DPETKEETTVKTVDY
+1743 DGQTEENPNPETKEIKSVDY

-1770 ELKAE
+1770 ELRAE
-1775 VEELK
+1775 VDELK

>member
-1 MASNSFTFGGTP
+1 MASNASSFGGTP
-13 VPTSTTHTG
+13 VPTSTSHTG
-22 NGTAGPFSISIAYGI
+22 NNTAGPFAIDVAYGT
-37 EQDIDVFVAGVL
+37 EGDIQVFVAGVL

-55 YTFTSATQITF
+55 YTFTSPTQITF

-79 FQRNTYVGAATHTF
+79 FQRNTFVGASNHLF
-93 SDASVLT
+93 SDASVLS
-100 ATELNENNKQILHG
+100 ATELNENNKQVLHG
-114 VQELVDD
+114 IQELVDD

-127 TQSIRANL
+127 TQTIRANL
-135 VFEGPVDDS
+135 VFEGPVDDD

-164 RSGTVITSGDTG
+164 TTGTIVTTGDTG

-189 NADISGSAAI
+189 NADISGTAGI

-213 SMSASDKLKLNG
+213 SMSSSDKSKLDG
-225 IETGATGDQ
+225 IESGATADQ

-257 TKLNAIEAGATGDQT
+257 SKLNNIEAGATGDQS

-303 ATGDQTNAEIRAAVE
+303 ATGDQTNAEIRTAVE

-356 NGVSGSAIVT
+356 NDVSGTAVVT
-366 SGTSTSDTQ
+366 SGTSTSDTK

-458 TTLTP
+458 TNLTP

-620 ISSNVTSVANNS
+620 ISANVTSVANNS

-665 TTVAGSIANVNTTAG
+665 TTVAGSISNVNTTAG

-705 ANNPTT
+705 ANNPST

-735 NGSSWQGGVTATGSF
+735 NGTAWQGGVTATGSF

-776 DLEIFHHSTDGS
+776 DLEIFHHATDGS

-877 STSNGNVKIEPNG
+877 STSNGNVKIEPND

-1003 SANIIDGTIVNAD
+1003 SANIVDGTIVNAD
-1016 INASAAIQGS
+1016 INASAAIALS
-1026 KISPNFGS
+1026 KLATGALPSAITVASANLVDGTIVNADINASAGIAGTKVTPSFGS
-1034 QNIVTTGGLTVDTTT
+1034 QNLST
-1049 LKVDATNNRVGI
+1049 
-1061 GTDSPS
+1061 
-1067 VLLDLESASPT
+1067 
-1078 IKFTDSDAS
+1078 S
-1087 GTPESEISGAGGDLV
+1087 GTAATGA
-1102 LSADK
+1102 
-1107 DDEKSSTQIL
+1107 
-1117 LKTDG
+1117 
-1122 STRLT
+1122 LT
-1127 IAENTTTVANNL
+1127 
-1139 DCSSGL
+1139 
-1145 DVTGNITATGTIGSN
+1145 VTGNVTVT
-1160 NITITDGG
+1160 
-1168 PKISFV
+1168 
-1174 DTNNNDDFDIK
+1174 
-1185 VNSGSFKIVDAT
+1185 
-1197 DDNDRFAIDSS
+1197 
-1208 GNITASGTFTTGS
+1208 
-1221 HVITGNI
+1221 
-1228 TISGTVDG
+1228 GTVDG

-1247 GLTSSSGVLSNGVTA
+1247 GLTSSSGVLTNGVTA
-1262 TTQSANDNST
+1262 TTQSASDNST

-1287 VDSSPGALNT
+1287 VDSSPSALNT

-1321 KLATNGNGSNVTNLN
+1321 KLATNGNGSSVTNLN
-1336 ASNISSGTIS
+1336 ASNISSGTLAA
-1346 DARLPSSISSDIT
+1346 ARVGNLPASKIT
-1359 GNAASADTVD
+1359 S
-1369 VAGFQSNQTMYP
+1369 
-1381 TFVDNNGTAKN
+1381 
-1392 VYLDGALHYNPSSN
+1392 
-1406 VLTAGTFSGS
+1406 GTFD
-1416 GASLTSLNA
+1416 AA
-1425 GNISSGTISSSRIPT
+1425 RIPT

-1473 LRSDANDT
+1473 LRSDAADT
-1481 ATGTLTVRDIHF
+1481 ATGTLTVRDIKF
-1493 TAGYHLK
+1493 SAGYHLQ

-1512 YNNVGD
+1512 YNNVGA

-1529 GSNYNPTDAGLSNM
+1529 GSAYNPNDADLNNM
-1543 YGVGFSHGNASFTPT
+1543 YGIGYTHTNASFISFT
-1558 GAGWGFYVAS
+1558 GASGWGMYVAA
-1568 DGDSR
+1568 DGDAR
-1573 VYLDGGNGRVYI
+1573 IFLGGGNGVISSTGQHYV
-1585 GSSSAGRYLS
+1585 GSNVVWNAGNDGVGSGLDADLLRGYGLTTGSTANTVVLRDANADINARYFDGTRYYFPSNHYLS
-1595 DATADYGSIQIN
+1595 DKSGDYGSIQVN
-1607 GGGRNG
+1607 AASGSGW
-1613 YEGFSIDGRVV
+1613 EGFSIDGRAV
-1624 FMHDGSSNVG
+1624 FMHDGSNSTG
-1634 IYNDVNNEWIF
+1634 LYNDVNNEWLIQCVH
-1645 YATLNGSSYMYHNG
+1645 NGSSYVYYNG
-1659 SSKIEATS
+1659 GAKISTTSAGCNITGSLTAT
-1667 SGASVSGN
+1667 
-1675 MVASGNVTAYS
+1675 GNVTAYS

-1709 VSFDWKENG
+1709 VSFDWKESG
-1718 KHSIGVIAQEVEEV
+1718 EHSIGVIAQEVEEV

>member
-22 NGTAGPFSISIAYGI
+22 NDTAGPFSISIAYGI

-135 VFEGPVDDS
+135 VFEGPVDDN

-189 NADISGSAAI
+189 NADISGTAGI

-213 SMSASDKLKLNG
+213 SMSSSDKSKLDG
-225 IETGATGDQ
+225 IESGATADQ

-257 TKLNAIEAGATGDQT
+257 SKLNNIEAGATGDQS

-303 ATGDQTNAEIRAAVE
+303 ATGDQTNAEIRTAVE

-356 NGVSGSAIVT
+356 NDVSGTAIVT
-366 SGTSTSDTQ
+366 SGTSTSDTK

-458 TTLTP
+458 TNLTP

-665 TTVAGSIANVNTTAG
+665 TTVAGSISNVNTTAG

-705 ANNPTT
+705 ANNPST

-735 NGSSWQGGVTATGSF
+735 NGTAWQGGVTATGSF

-776 DLEIFHHSTDGS
+776 DLEIFHHATDGS

-808 EIQSGGIGVTGDIA
+808 EIQSGGIGVTGDIV
-822 VSGNVDGRD
+822 VSGDVDGRN
-831 LATDGTKLDGIA
+831 LATDGAKLDGIA
-843 ASSTANPNAID
+843 ASSTANPNALD

-996 PTDVTVA
+996 PADVTVA
-1003 SANIIDGTIVNAD
+1003 SANIVDGTIVNAD
-1016 INASAAIQGS
+1016 INASAGIAGTKVTPS
-1026 KISPNFGS
+1026 FGS
-1034 QNIVTTGGLTVDTTT
+1034 QNLST
-1049 LKVDATNNRVGI
+1049 
-1061 GTDSPS
+1061 
-1067 VLLDLESASPT
+1067 
-1078 IKFTDSDAS
+1078 S
-1087 GTPESEISGAGGDLV
+1087 GTAATGA
-1102 LSADK
+1102 
-1107 DDEKSSTQIL
+1107 
-1117 LKTDG
+1117 
-1122 STRLT
+1122 LT
-1127 IAENTTTVANNL
+1127 
-1139 DCSSGL
+1139 
-1145 DVTGNITATGTIGSN
+1145 VTGNVTVT
-1160 NITITDGG
+1160 
-1168 PKISFV
+1168 
-1174 DTNNNDDFDIK
+1174 
-1185 VNSGSFKIVDAT
+1185 
-1197 DDNDRFAIDSS
+1197 
-1208 GNITASGTFTTGS
+1208 
-1221 HVITGNI
+1221 
-1228 TISGTVDG
+1228 GTVDG

-1247 GLTSSSGVLSNGVTA
+1247 GLTSSSGVLTNGVTA
-1262 TTQSANDNST
+1262 TTQSASDNST

-1287 VDSSPGALNT
+1287 VDSSPGTLNT

-1304 INDDAS
+1304 LDDDAN

-1321 KLATNGNGSNVTNLN
+1321 KLATNGNGSSLTNLN
-1336 ASNISSGTIS
+1336 ASAITSGTIPA
-1346 DARLPSSISSDIT
+1346 ARVGDIS

-1369 VAGFQSNQTMYP
+1369 VANSSTNSTFYP
-1381 TFVDNNGTAKN
+1381 TFTDNNGSGKN
-1392 VYLDGALHYNPSSN
+1392 LYIDNGSGLTFNPSTN
-1406 VLTAGTFSGS
+1406 VLSAGTFSGS

-1425 GNISSGTISSSRIPT
+1425 DNISSGTLASARIEDSAVIQSKIANGAVT
-1440 LNQNTTGSSGS
+1440 GTKLADDAVGTAKIADGAVNTARLANSAVNSDKLDNGAVTFAKFQNLSQDRIIGRTASGS
-1451 CTGNAATATNAD
+1451 GSATDLT
-1463 KVDNLHASSF
+1463 ASQV
-1473 LRSDANDT
+1473 RS
-1481 ATGTLTVRDIHF
+1481 LI
-1493 TAGYHLK
+1493 
-1500 RSDHH
+1500 
-1505 SGHLEGS
+1505 
-1512 YNNVGD
+1512 NVE
-1518 NSYKSNPIYTI
+1518 
-1529 GSNYNPTDAGLSNM
+1529 
-1543 YGVGFSHGNASFTPT
+1543 
-1558 GAGWGFYVAS
+1558 
-1568 DGDSR
+1568 DG
-1573 VYLDGGNGRVYI
+1573 
-1585 GSSSAGRYLS
+1585 
-1595 DATADYGSIQIN
+1595 ATADQSASEIATALRGQTIGTSTN
-1607 GGGRNG
+1607 GVHDVYNDDWFRNNNTQ
-1613 YEGFSIDGRVV
+1613 EGMYNQATGQHWYSDNDDYWNIAG
-1624 FMHDGSSNVG
+1624 GSSANG
-1634 IYNDVNNEWIF
+1634 IRFRDE
-1645 YATLNGSSYMYHNG
+1645 HNG
-1659 SSKIEATS
+1659 TIRGYVYANNSNQIGFLNT
-1667 SGASVSGN
+1667 GANWSFKVDDSGN
-1675 MVASGNVTAYS
+1675 CTATGNVTAYS

-1691 TNVKTIDN
+1691 TNVNTIDN

-1709 VSFDWKENG
+1709 VSFDWIESG
-1718 KHSIGVIAQEVEEV
+1718 KHSIGVIAQEVEKV
-1732 LPELVLDATST
+1732 LPELVITQEVT
-1743 DPETKEETTVKTVDY
+1743 DGQTEENPNPETKEIKSVDY

-1770 ELKAE
+1770 ELRAE
-1775 VEELK
+1775 VDELK

>member
-22 NGTAGPFSISIAYGI
+22 NDTAGPFSISIAYGI

-135 VFEGPVDDS
+135 VFEGPVDDN

-189 NADISGSAAI
+189 NADISGTAGI

-213 SMSASDKLKLNG
+213 SMSSSDKSKLDG
-225 IETGATGDQ
+225 IESGATADQ

-257 TKLNAIEAGATGDQT
+257 SKLNNIEAGATGDQS

-303 ATGDQTNAEIRAAVE
+303 ATGDQTNAEIRTAVE

-356 NGVSGSAIVT
+356 NDVSGTAIVT
-366 SGTSTSDTQ
+366 SGTSTSDTK

-458 TTLTP
+458 TNLTP

-665 TTVAGSIANVNTTAG
+665 TTVAGSISNVNTTAG

-705 ANNPTT
+705 ANNPST

-735 NGSSWQGGVTATGSF
+735 NGTAWQGGVTATGSF

-776 DLEIFHHSTDGS
+776 DLEIFHHATDGS

-808 EIQSGGIGVTGDIA
+808 EIQSGGIGVTGDIV
-822 VSGNVDGRD
+822 VSGDVDGRN
-831 LATDGTKLDGIA
+831 LATDGAKLDGIA
-843 ASSTANPNAID
+843 ASSTANPNALD

-868 DVQTSKVTT
+868 DVQTNKVTT

-1003 SANIIDGTIVNAD
+1003 SANIVDGTILNAD
-1016 INASAAIQGS
+1016 INASAAIALS
-1026 KISPNFGS
+1026 KLATGALPSAITVASANLVDGTIVDADINASAGITGTKVTPSFGS
-1034 QNIVTTGGLTVDTTT
+1034 QNLST
-1049 LKVDATNNRVGI
+1049 
-1061 GTDSPS
+1061 
-1067 VLLDLESASPT
+1067 
-1078 IKFTDSDAS
+1078 S
-1087 GTPESEISGAGGDLV
+1087 GTAATGA
-1102 LSADK
+1102 
-1107 DDEKSSTQIL
+1107 
-1117 LKTDG
+1117 
-1122 STRLT
+1122 LT
-1127 IAENTTTVANNL
+1127 
-1139 DCSSGL
+1139 
-1145 DVTGNITATGTIGSN
+1145 VTGNVTVT
-1160 NITITDGG
+1160 
-1168 PKISFV
+1168 
-1174 DTNNNDDFDIK
+1174 
-1185 VNSGSFKIVDAT
+1185 
-1197 DDNDRFAIDSS
+1197 
-1208 GNITASGTFTTGS
+1208 
-1221 HVITGNI
+1221 
-1228 TISGTVDG
+1228 GTVDG

-1247 GLTSSSGVLSNGVTA
+1247 GLTSSSGVLTNGVTA
-1262 TTQSANDNST
+1262 TTQSASDNST

-1287 VDSSPGALNT
+1287 VDSSPGTLNT

-1304 INDDAS
+1304 LDDDAN

-1321 KLATNGNGSNVTNLN
+1321 KLATNGNGSSLTNLN
-1336 ASNISSGTIS
+1336 ASAITSGTIPA
-1346 DARLPSSISSDIT
+1346 ARVGDIS

-1369 VAGFQSNQTMYP
+1369 VANSSTNSTFYP
-1381 TFVDNNGTAKN
+1381 TFTDNNGSGKN
-1392 VYLDGALHYNPSSN
+1392 LYIDNGSGLTFNPSTN
-1406 VLTAGTFSGS
+1406 VLSAGTFSGS

-1425 GNISSGTISSSRIPT
+1425 DNISSGTLASARIEDSAVIQSKIANGAVT
-1440 LNQNTTGSSGS
+1440 GTKLADDAVGTAKIADGAVNTARLANSAVNSDKLDNGAVTFAKFQNLSQDRIIGRTASGS
-1451 CTGNAATATNAD
+1451 GSATDLT
-1463 KVDNLHASSF
+1463 ASQV
-1473 LRSDANDT
+1473 RS
-1481 ATGTLTVRDIHF
+1481 LI
-1493 TAGYHLK
+1493 
-1500 RSDHH
+1500 
-1505 SGHLEGS
+1505 
-1512 YNNVGD
+1512 NVE
-1518 NSYKSNPIYTI
+1518 
-1529 GSNYNPTDAGLSNM
+1529 
-1543 YGVGFSHGNASFTPT
+1543 
-1558 GAGWGFYVAS
+1558 
-1568 DGDSR
+1568 DG
-1573 VYLDGGNGRVYI
+1573 
-1585 GSSSAGRYLS
+1585 
-1595 DATADYGSIQIN
+1595 ATADQSASEIATALRGQTIGTSTN
-1607 GGGRNG
+1607 GVHDVYNDDWFRNNNTQ
-1613 YEGFSIDGRVV
+1613 EGMYNQATGQHWYSDNDDYWNIAG
-1624 FMHDGSSNVG
+1624 GSSANG
-1634 IYNDVNNEWIF
+1634 IRFRDE
-1645 YATLNGSSYMYHNG
+1645 HNG
-1659 SSKIEATS
+1659 TIRGYVYANNSNQIGFLNT
-1667 SGASVSGN
+1667 GANWSFKVDDSGN
-1675 MVASGNVTAYS
+1675 CTATGNVTAYS

-1691 TNVKTIDN
+1691 TNVNTIDN

-1709 VSFDWKENG
+1709 VSFDWIESG
-1718 KHSIGVIAQEVEEV
+1718 KHSIGVIAQEVEKV
-1732 LPELVLDATST
+1732 LPELVITQEVT
-1743 DPETKEETTVKTVDY
+1743 DGQTEENPNPETKEIKSVDY

-1770 ELKAE
+1770 ELRAE
-1775 VEELK
+1775 VDELK

>member
-1 MASNSFTFGGTP
+1 MASNASSFGGTP
-13 VPTSTTHTG
+13 VPTSTSHTG
-22 NGTAGPFSISIAYGI
+22 NNTAGPFAIDVAYGT
-37 EQDIDVFVAGVL
+37 EGDIQVFVAGVL

-55 YTFTSATQITF
+55 YTFTSPTQITF

-79 FQRNTYVGAATHTF
+79 FQRNTFVGASNHLF
-93 SDASVLT
+93 SDASVLS
-100 ATELNENNKQILHG
+100 ATELNENNKQVLHG
-114 VQELVDD
+114 IQELVDD

-127 TQSIRANL
+127 TQTIRANL
-135 VFEGPVDDS
+135 VFEGPVDDD

-164 RSGTVITSGDTG
+164 TTGTIVTTGDTG

-189 NADISGSAAI
+189 NADISGTAGI

-213 SMSASDKLKLNG
+213 SMSSSDKSKLDG
-225 IETGATGDQ
+225 IESGATADQ

-257 TKLNAIEAGATGDQT
+257 SKLNNIEAGATGDQS

-303 ATGDQTNAEIRAAVE
+303 ATGDQTNAEIRTAVE

-356 NGVSGSAIVT
+356 NDVSGTAIVT
-366 SGTSTSDTQ
+366 SGTSTSDTK

-458 TTLTP
+458 TNLTP

-665 TTVAGSIANVNTTAG
+665 TTVAGSISNVNTTAG

-705 ANNPTT
+705 ANNPST

-735 NGSSWQGGVTATGSF
+735 NGSAWQGGVTATGSF

-776 DLEIFHHSTDGS
+776 DLEIFHHATDGS

-831 LATDGTKLDGIA
+831 VATDGAKLDGIA

-996 PTDVTVA
+996 PADVTVA
-1003 SANIIDGTIVNAD
+1003 SANIVDGTIVNAD
-1016 INASAAIQGS
+1016 INASAAIALS
-1026 KISPNFGS
+1026 KLATGALPSAITVASANLVDGTIVNADINASAGIAGTKVTPSFGS
-1034 QNIVTTGGLTVDTTT
+1034 QNLST
-1049 LKVDATNNRVGI
+1049 
-1061 GTDSPS
+1061 
-1067 VLLDLESASPT
+1067 
-1078 IKFTDSDAS
+1078 S
-1087 GTPESEISGAGGDLV
+1087 GTAATGA
-1102 LSADK
+1102 
-1107 DDEKSSTQIL
+1107 
-1117 LKTDG
+1117 
-1122 STRLT
+1122 LT
-1127 IAENTTTVANNL
+1127 
-1139 DCSSGL
+1139 
-1145 DVTGNITATGTIGSN
+1145 VTGNVTVT
-1160 NITITDGG
+1160 
-1168 PKISFV
+1168 
-1174 DTNNNDDFDIK
+1174 
-1185 VNSGSFKIVDAT
+1185 
-1197 DDNDRFAIDSS
+1197 
-1208 GNITASGTFTTGS
+1208 
-1221 HVITGNI
+1221 
-1228 TISGTVDG
+1228 GTVDG

-1247 GLTSSSGVLSNGVTA
+1247 GLTSSSGVLTNGVTA
-1262 TTQSANDNST
+1262 TTQSASDNST

-1287 VDSSPGALNT
+1287 VDSSPSALNT

-1321 KLATNGNGSNVTNLN
+1321 KLATNGNGSSLTNLN
-1336 ASNISSGTIS
+1336 ASNISSGTIAA
-1346 DARLPSSISSDIT
+1346 ARVGDIS

-1369 VAGFQSNQTMYP
+1369 I
-1381 TFVDNNGTAKN
+1381 GTANASQNYYPVFTETSGSAKTIN
-1392 VYLDGALHYNPSSN
+1392 IDGGNNLTYNPGTN
-1406 VLTAGTFSGS
+1406 TLTAGTFSGS
-1416 GASLTSLNA
+1416 GSGLTSVDAN
-1425 GNISSGTISSSRIPT
+1425 T
-1440 LNQNTTGSSGS
+1440 LDGIDS
-1451 CTGNAATATNAD
+1451 
-1463 KVDNLHASSF
+1463 SSF
-1473 LRSDANDT
+1473 LRSDAADT
-1481 ATGTLTVRDIHF
+1481 ATGTLTVRDIKF
-1493 TAGYHLK
+1493 SAGYHLQ

-1512 YNNVGD
+1512 YNNVGA

-1529 GSNYNPTDAGLSNM
+1529 GSAYNPNDADLNNM
-1543 YGVGFSHGNASFTPT
+1543 YGIGYTHTNASFISFT
-1558 GAGWGFYVAS
+1558 GASGWGMYVAA
-1568 DGDSR
+1568 DGDAR
-1573 VYLDGGNGRVYI
+1573 IFLGGGNGVISSTGQHYV
-1585 GSSSAGRYLS
+1585 GSNVVWNAGNDGVGSGLDADLLRGYGLTTGSTANTVVLRDANADINARYFDGTRYYFPSNHYLS
-1595 DATADYGSIQIN
+1595 DKSGDYGSIQVN
-1607 GGGRNG
+1607 AASGSGW
-1613 YEGFSIDGRVV
+1613 EGFSIDGRAV
-1624 FMHDGSSNVG
+1624 FMHDGSNSTG
-1634 IYNDVNNEWIF
+1634 LYNDVNNEWLIQCVH
-1645 YATLNGSSYMYHNG
+1645 NGSSYVYYNG
-1659 SSKIEATS
+1659 GAKISTTSAGCNITGSLTAT
-1667 SGASVSGN
+1667 
-1675 MVASGNVTAYS
+1675 GNVTAYS

-1691 TNVKTIDN
+1691 TNVNTIDN

-1709 VSFDWKENG
+1709 VSFDWKESG
-1718 KHSIGVIAQEVEEV
+1718 EHSIGVIAQEVEEV

-1775 VEELK
+1775 VKELK

>member
-22 NGTAGPFSISIAYGI
+22 NDTAGPFSISIAYGI

-135 VFEGPVDDS
+135 VFEGPVDDN

-189 NADISGSAAI
+189 NADISGTAGI

-213 SMSASDKLKLNG
+213 SMSSSDKSKLDG
-225 IETGATGDQ
+225 IESGATADQ

-257 TKLNAIEAGATGDQT
+257 SKLNNIEAGATGDQS

-303 ATGDQTNAEIRAAVE
+303 ATGDQTNAEIRTAVE

-356 NGVSGSAIVT
+356 NDVSGTAIVT
-366 SGTSTSDTQ
+366 SGTSTSDTK

-458 TTLTP
+458 TNLTP

-665 TTVAGSIANVNTTAG
+665 TTVAGSISNVNTTAG

-705 ANNPTT
+705 ANNPST

-735 NGSSWQGGVTATGSF
+735 NGSAWQGGVTATGSF

-776 DLEIFHHSTDGS
+776 DLEIFHHATDGS

-808 EIQSGGIGVTGDIA
+808 EIQSGGIGVTGDIV
-822 VSGNVDGRD
+822 VSGDVDGRN
-831 LATDGTKLDGIA
+831 LATDGAKLDGIA
-843 ASSTANPNAID
+843 ASSTANPNALD

-1003 SANIIDGTIVNAD
+1003 SANIVDGTILNAD
-1016 INASAAIQGS
+1016 INASAAIALS
-1026 KISPNFGS
+1026 KLATGALPSAITVASANLVDGTIVDADINASAGITGTKVTPSFGS
-1034 QNIVTTGGLTVDTTT
+1034 QNLST
-1049 LKVDATNNRVGI
+1049 
-1061 GTDSPS
+1061 
-1067 VLLDLESASPT
+1067 
-1078 IKFTDSDAS
+1078 S
-1087 GTPESEISGAGGDLV
+1087 GTAATGA
-1102 LSADK
+1102 
-1107 DDEKSSTQIL
+1107 
-1117 LKTDG
+1117 
-1122 STRLT
+1122 LT
-1127 IAENTTTVANNL
+1127 
-1139 DCSSGL
+1139 
-1145 DVTGNITATGTIGSN
+1145 VTGNVTVT
-1160 NITITDGG
+1160 
-1168 PKISFV
+1168 
-1174 DTNNNDDFDIK
+1174 
-1185 VNSGSFKIVDAT
+1185 
-1197 DDNDRFAIDSS
+1197 
-1208 GNITASGTFTTGS
+1208 
-1221 HVITGNI
+1221 
-1228 TISGTVDG
+1228 GTVDG

-1247 GLTSSSGVLSNGVTA
+1247 GLTSSSGVLTNGVTA
-1262 TTQSANDNST
+1262 TTQSASDNST

-1287 VDSSPGALNT
+1287 VDSSPGTLNT

-1304 INDDAS
+1304 LDDDAN

-1321 KLATNGNGSNVTNLN
+1321 KLATNGNGSSLTNLN
-1336 ASNISSGTIS
+1336 ASAITSGTIPA
-1346 DARLPSSISSDIT
+1346 ARVGDIS

-1369 VAGFQSNQTMYP
+1369 VANSSTNSTFYP
-1381 TFVDNNGTAKN
+1381 TFTDNNGSGKN
-1392 VYLDGALHYNPSSN
+1392 LYIDNGSGLTFNPSTN
-1406 VLTAGTFSGS
+1406 VLSAGTFSGS

-1425 GNISSGTISSSRIPT
+1425 DNISSGTLASARIEDSAVIQSKIANGAVT
-1440 LNQNTTGSSGS
+1440 GTKLADDAVGTAKIADGAVNTARLANSAVNSDKLDNGAVTFAKFQNLSQDRIIGRTASGS
-1451 CTGNAATATNAD
+1451 GSATDLT
-1463 KVDNLHASSF
+1463 ASQV
-1473 LRSDANDT
+1473 RS
-1481 ATGTLTVRDIHF
+1481 LI
-1493 TAGYHLK
+1493 
-1500 RSDHH
+1500 
-1505 SGHLEGS
+1505 
-1512 YNNVGD
+1512 NVE
-1518 NSYKSNPIYTI
+1518 
-1529 GSNYNPTDAGLSNM
+1529 
-1543 YGVGFSHGNASFTPT
+1543 
-1558 GAGWGFYVAS
+1558 
-1568 DGDSR
+1568 DG
-1573 VYLDGGNGRVYI
+1573 
-1585 GSSSAGRYLS
+1585 
-1595 DATADYGSIQIN
+1595 ATADQSASEIATALRGQTIGTSTN
-1607 GGGRNG
+1607 GVHDVYNDDWFRNNNTQ
-1613 YEGFSIDGRVV
+1613 EGMYNQATGQHWYSDNDDYWNIAG
-1624 FMHDGSSNVG
+1624 GSSANG
-1634 IYNDVNNEWIF
+1634 IRFRDE
-1645 YATLNGSSYMYHNG
+1645 HNG
-1659 SSKIEATS
+1659 TIRGYVYANNSNQIGFLNT
-1667 SGASVSGN
+1667 GANWSFKVDDSGN
-1675 MVASGNVTAYS
+1675 CTATGNVTAYS

-1691 TNVKTIDN
+1691 TNVNTIDN

-1709 VSFDWKENG
+1709 VSFDWIESG
-1718 KHSIGVIAQEVEEV
+1718 KHSIGVIAQEVEKV
-1732 LPELVLDATST
+1732 LPELVITQEVT
-1743 DPETKEETTVKTVDY
+1743 DGQTEENPNPETKEIKSVDY

-1770 ELKAE
+1770 ELRAE
-1775 VEELK
+1775 VDELK

>member
-22 NGTAGPFSISIAYGI
+22 NDTAGPFSISIAYGI

-135 VFEGPVDDS
+135 VFEGPVDDN

-176 TVTSTMINDGTIV
+176 TVTSTRINDGTIV
-189 NADISGSAAI
+189 NADISGTAGI

-213 SMSASDKLKLNG
+213 SMSSSDKSKLDG
-225 IETGATGDQ
+225 IESGATADQ

-257 TKLNAIEAGATGDQT
+257 SKLNNIEAGATGDQS

-303 ATGDQTNAEIRAAVE
+303 ATGDQTNAEIRTAVE

-356 NGVSGSAIVT
+356 NDVSGTAVVT
-366 SGTSTSDTQ
+366 SGTSTSDTK

-458 TTLTP
+458 TNLTP

-665 TTVAGSIANVNTTAG
+665 TTVAGSISNVNTTAG

-705 ANNPTT
+705 ANNPST

-735 NGSSWQGGVTATGSF
+735 NGSAWQGGVTATGSF

-776 DLEIFHHSTDGS
+776 DLEIFHHATDGS

-808 EIQSGGIGVTGDIA
+808 EIQSGGIGVTGDIV
-822 VSGNVDGRD
+822 VSGDVDGRN
-831 LATDGTKLDGIA
+831 LATDGAKLDGIA
-843 ASSTANPNAID
+843 ASSTANPNALD

-1003 SANIIDGTIVNAD
+1003 SANIVDGTILNAD
-1016 INASAAIQGS
+1016 INASAAIALS
-1026 KISPNFGS
+1026 KLATGALPSAITVASANLVDGTIVDADINASAGITGTKVTPSFGS
-1034 QNIVTTGGLTVDTTT
+1034 QNLST
-1049 LKVDATNNRVGI
+1049 
-1061 GTDSPS
+1061 
-1067 VLLDLESASPT
+1067 
-1078 IKFTDSDAS
+1078 S
-1087 GTPESEISGAGGDLV
+1087 GTAATGA
-1102 LSADK
+1102 
-1107 DDEKSSTQIL
+1107 
-1117 LKTDG
+1117 
-1122 STRLT
+1122 LT
-1127 IAENTTTVANNL
+1127 
-1139 DCSSGL
+1139 
-1145 DVTGNITATGTIGSN
+1145 VTGNVTVT
-1160 NITITDGG
+1160 
-1168 PKISFV
+1168 
-1174 DTNNNDDFDIK
+1174 
-1185 VNSGSFKIVDAT
+1185 
-1197 DDNDRFAIDSS
+1197 
-1208 GNITASGTFTTGS
+1208 
-1221 HVITGNI
+1221 
-1228 TISGTVDG
+1228 GTVDG

-1247 GLTSSSGVLSNGVTA
+1247 GLTSSSGVLTNGVTA
-1262 TTQSANDNST
+1262 TTQSASDNST

-1287 VDSSPGALNT
+1287 VDSSPGTLNT

-1304 INDDAS
+1304 LDDDAN

-1321 KLATNGNGSNVTNLN
+1321 KLATNGNGSSLTNLN
-1336 ASNISSGTIS
+1336 ASAITSGTIPA
-1346 DARLPSSISSDIT
+1346 ARVGDIS

-1369 VAGFQSNQTMYP
+1369 VANSSTNSTFYP
-1381 TFVDNNGTAKN
+1381 TFTDNNGSGKN
-1392 VYLDGALHYNPSSN
+1392 LYIDNGSGLTFNPSTN
-1406 VLTAGTFSGS
+1406 VLSAGTFSGS

-1425 GNISSGTISSSRIPT
+1425 DNISSGTLASARIEDSAVIQSKIANGAVT
-1440 LNQNTTGSSGS
+1440 GTKLADDAVGTAKIADGAVNTARLANSAVNSDKLDNGAVTFAKFQNLSQDRIIGRTASGS
-1451 CTGNAATATNAD
+1451 GSATDLT
-1463 KVDNLHASSF
+1463 ASQV
-1473 LRSDANDT
+1473 RS
-1481 ATGTLTVRDIHF
+1481 LI
-1493 TAGYHLK
+1493 
-1500 RSDHH
+1500 
-1505 SGHLEGS
+1505 
-1512 YNNVGD
+1512 NVE
-1518 NSYKSNPIYTI
+1518 
-1529 GSNYNPTDAGLSNM
+1529 
-1543 YGVGFSHGNASFTPT
+1543 
-1558 GAGWGFYVAS
+1558 
-1568 DGDSR
+1568 DG
-1573 VYLDGGNGRVYI
+1573 
-1585 GSSSAGRYLS
+1585 
-1595 DATADYGSIQIN
+1595 ATADQSASEIATALRGQTIGTSTN
-1607 GGGRNG
+1607 GVHDVYNDDWFRNNNTQ
-1613 YEGFSIDGRVV
+1613 EGMYNQATGQHWYSDNDDYWNIAG
-1624 FMHDGSSNVG
+1624 GSSANG
-1634 IYNDVNNEWIF
+1634 IRFRDE
-1645 YATLNGSSYMYHNG
+1645 HNG
-1659 SSKIEATS
+1659 TIRGYVYANNSNQIGFLNT
-1667 SGASVSGN
+1667 GANWSFKVDDSGN
-1675 MVASGNVTAYS
+1675 CTATGNVTAYS

-1691 TNVKTIDN
+1691 TNVNTIDN

-1709 VSFDWKENG
+1709 VSFDWIESG
-1718 KHSIGVIAQEVEEV
+1718 KHSIGVIAQEVEKV
-1732 LPELVLDATST
+1732 LPELVITQEVT
-1743 DPETKEETTVKTVDY
+1743 DGQTEENPNPETKEIKSVDY

-1770 ELKAE
+1770 ELRAE
-1775 VEELK
+1775 VDELK

>member
-22 NGTAGPFSISIAYGI
+22 NDTAGPFSISIAYGI

-135 VFEGPVDDS
+135 VFEGPVDDN

-189 NADISGSAAI
+189 NADISGTAGI

-213 SMSASDKLKLNG
+213 SMSSSDKSKLDG
-225 IETGATGDQ
+225 IESGATADQ

-257 TKLNAIEAGATGDQT
+257 SKLNNIEAGATGDQS

-303 ATGDQTNAEIRAAVE
+303 ATGDQTNAEIRTAVE

-356 NGVSGSAIVT
+356 NDVSGTAIVT
-366 SGTSTSDTQ
+366 SGTSTSDTK

-458 TTLTP
+458 TNLTP

-665 TTVAGSIANVNTTAG
+665 TTVAGSISNVNTTAG

-705 ANNPTT
+705 ANNPST

-735 NGSSWQGGVTATGSF
+735 NGTAWQGGVTATGSF

-776 DLEIFHHSTDGS
+776 DLEIFHHATDGS

-808 EIQSGGIGVTGDIA
+808 EIQSGGIGVTGDIV
-822 VSGNVDGRD
+822 VSGDVDGRN
-831 LATDGTKLDGIA
+831 LATDGAKLDGIA
-843 ASSTANPNAID
+843 ASSTANPNALD

-1003 SANIIDGTIVNAD
+1003 SANIVDGTILNAD
-1016 INASAAIQGS
+1016 INASAAIALS
-1026 KISPNFGS
+1026 KLATGALPSAITVASANLVDGTIVDADINASAGITGTKVTPSFGS
-1034 QNIVTTGGLTVDTTT
+1034 QNLSTSGTAATGALTVTCN
-1049 LKVDATNNRVGI
+1049 V
-1061 GTDSPS
+1061 
-1067 VLLDLESASPT
+1067 
-1078 IKFTDSDAS
+1078 
-1087 GTPESEISGAGGDLV
+1087 
-1102 LSADK
+1102 
-1107 DDEKSSTQIL
+1107 
-1117 LKTDG
+1117 
-1122 STRLT
+1122 
-1127 IAENTTTVANNL
+1127 TV
-1139 DCSSGL
+1139 
-1145 DVTGNITATGTIGSN
+1145 T
-1160 NITITDGG
+1160 
-1168 PKISFV
+1168 
-1174 DTNNNDDFDIK
+1174 
-1185 VNSGSFKIVDAT
+1185 
-1197 DDNDRFAIDSS
+1197 
-1208 GNITASGTFTTGS
+1208 
-1221 HVITGNI
+1221 
-1228 TISGTVDG
+1228 GTVDG

-1247 GLTSSSGVLSNGVTA
+1247 GLTSSSGVLTNGVTA
-1262 TTQSANDNST
+1262 TTQSASDNST

-1287 VDSSPGALNT
+1287 VDSSPGTLNT

-1304 INDDAS
+1304 LDDDAN

-1321 KLATNGNGSNVTNLN
+1321 KLATNGNGSSLTNLN
-1336 ASNISSGTIS
+1336 ASAITSGTIPA
-1346 DARLPSSISSDIT
+1346 ARVGDIS

-1369 VAGFQSNQTMYP
+1369 VANSSTNSTFYP
-1381 TFVDNNGTAKN
+1381 TFTDNNGSGKN
-1392 VYLDGALHYNPSSN
+1392 LYIDNGSGLTFNPSTN
-1406 VLTAGTFSGS
+1406 VLSAGTFSGS

-1425 GNISSGTISSSRIPT
+1425 DNISSGTLASARIEDSAVIQSKIANGAVT
-1440 LNQNTTGSSGS
+1440 GTKLADDAVGTAKIADGAVNTARLANSAVNSDKLDNGAVTFAKFQNLSQDRIIGRTASGS
-1451 CTGNAATATNAD
+1451 GSATDLT
-1463 KVDNLHASSF
+1463 ASQV
-1473 LRSDANDT
+1473 RS
-1481 ATGTLTVRDIHF
+1481 LI
-1493 TAGYHLK
+1493 
-1500 RSDHH
+1500 
-1505 SGHLEGS
+1505 
-1512 YNNVGD
+1512 NVE
-1518 NSYKSNPIYTI
+1518 
-1529 GSNYNPTDAGLSNM
+1529 
-1543 YGVGFSHGNASFTPT
+1543 
-1558 GAGWGFYVAS
+1558 
-1568 DGDSR
+1568 DG
-1573 VYLDGGNGRVYI
+1573 
-1585 GSSSAGRYLS
+1585 
-1595 DATADYGSIQIN
+1595 ATADQSASEIATALRGQTIGTSTN
-1607 GGGRNG
+1607 GVHDVYNDDWFRNNNTQ
-1613 YEGFSIDGRVV
+1613 EGMYNQATGQHWYSDNDDYWNIAG
-1624 FMHDGSSNVG
+1624 GSSANG
-1634 IYNDVNNEWIF
+1634 IRFRDE
-1645 YATLNGSSYMYHNG
+1645 HNG
-1659 SSKIEATS
+1659 TIRGYVYANNSNQIGFLNT
-1667 SGASVSGN
+1667 GANWSFKVDDSGN
-1675 MVASGNVTAYS
+1675 CTATGNVTAYS

-1691 TNVKTIDN
+1691 TNVNTIDN

-1709 VSFDWKENG
+1709 VSFDWIESG
-1718 KHSIGVIAQEVEEV
+1718 KHSIGVIAQEVEKV
-1732 LPELVLDATST
+1732 LPELVITQEVT
-1743 DPETKEETTVKTVDY
+1743 DGQTEENPNPETKEIKSVDY

-1770 ELKAE
+1770 ELRAE
-1775 VEELK
+1775 VDELK

>member
-79 FQRNTYVGAATHTF
+79 FQRNTYVGAATHIF

-189 NADISGSAAI
+189 NVDISGSAAI

-205 PASTSNPG
+205 PASTSSPG

-318 AANDSNVFTD
+318 AASDSNVFTD

-356 NGVSGSAIVT
+356 NGVSGTAIVT

-571 ALLGTAD
+571 ALLGTTD
-578 AVSDMNTLGTSSNV
+578 AVADMNTLGTSSNV

-658 VSNASNI
+658 VSNESNI
-665 TTVAGSIANVNTTAG
+665 TTVAGSISNVNTTAG

-705 ANNPTT
+705 ANNPST

-808 EIQSGGIGVTGDIA
+808 EIQSGGIGVTGSIA

-831 LATDGTKLDGIA
+831 LATDGAKLDGIA

-895 VRGAGGND
+895 IRGASGND

-996 PTDVTVA
+996 PTDVTITD
-1003 SANIIDGTIVNAD
+1003 ANVVS
-1016 INASAAIQGS
+1016 NASITGT
-1026 KISPNFGS
+1026 KVSPNFGS
-1034 QNIVTTGGLTVDTTT
+1034 QNIATTGTLASGLITSTGSNGNITTNQNGH
-1049 LKVDATNNRVGI
+1049 LFLQNTNNSSTNFWGISPRDNGVLDIGYGTKSSGLIAGDVLTLSTSGLDVTGDLTIDTNTLHVDSSNNRIGI

-1067 VLLDLESASPT
+1067 VLLDLESSSPT

-1107 DDEKSSTQIL
+1107 DDEKSNTQIL

-1139 DCSSGL
+1139 DCSSG
-1145 DVTGNITATGTIGSN
+1145 
-1160 NITITDGG
+1160 
-1168 PKISFV
+1168 V
-1174 DTNNNDDFDIK
+1174 D
-1185 VNSGSFKIVDAT
+1185 
-1197 DDNDRFAIDSS
+1197 
-1208 GNITASGTFTTGS
+1208 
-1221 HVITGNI
+1221 ITGNL
-1228 TISGTVDG
+1228 TVTGTVDG
-1236 VDIATRDTLFG
+1236 VDIATRNTLFG

-1262 TTQSANDNST
+1262 TTQSAGDNST

-1310 FSTTMTNALAG
+1310 FSTTITNSI
-1321 KLATNGNGSNVTNLN
+1321 ATKMSLSGGTFTGDIVVRNITPPSGVTNIDIGSSSDTFRNGYFTTLYGNGSNVTNVN
-1336 ASNISSGTIS
+1336 ASLLDNIDS
-1346 DARLPSSISSDIT
+1346 
-1359 GNAASADTVD
+1359 
-1369 VAGFQSNQTMYP
+1369 
-1381 TFVDNNGTAKN
+1381 
-1392 VYLDGALHYNPSSN
+1392 
-1406 VLTAGTFSGS
+1406 
-1416 GASLTSLNA
+1416 
-1425 GNISSGTISSSRIPT
+1425 
-1440 LNQNTTGSSGS
+1440 
-1451 CTGNAATATNAD
+1451 
-1463 KVDNLHASSF
+1463 SSF
-1473 LRSDANDT
+1473 LRSDTSTTFNASGNDFNFNSDGSRTLINYNYNNSTIWRLVQNNSGANLDFERVSGSGEFKVKGQRVLTTADEGSGNGIDADTVDGIQAANFLRSDQNDSTSGELTASFLFAGSSIVSSGAKFQANGFIRTGPIGLHRGNTSSNPSTTNEWLHNDGGVLYWGSAATTSDAKVWTSANDGSGSGLDADT
-1481 ATGTLTVRDIHF
+1481 VDGIHGTNFL
-1493 TAGYHLK
+1493 
-1500 RSDHH
+1500 RS
-1505 SGHLEGS
+1505 
-1512 YNNVGD
+1512 
-1518 NSYKSNPIYTI
+1518 
-1529 GSNYNPTDAGLSNM
+1529 
-1543 YGVGFSHGNASFTPT
+1543 
-1558 GAGWGFYVAS
+1558 
-1568 DGDSR
+1568 
-1573 VYLDGGNGRVYI
+1573 
-1585 GSSSAGRYLS
+1585 
-1595 DATADYGSIQIN
+1595 DYGSGGDTANADITFAGGAGAATIAGNSDIRLTN
-1607 GGGRNG
+1607 GDWTGDH
-1613 YEGFSIDGRVV
+1613 SCKLQ
-1624 FMHDGSSNVG
+1624 HHSN
-1634 IYNDVNNEWIF
+1634 IF
-1645 YATLNGSSYMYHNG
+1645 YIQGGTSGHQLR
-1659 SSKIEATS
+1659 TS
-1667 SGASVSGN
+1667 SGGHGFSVDSSGN
-1675 MVASGNVTAYS
+1675 CTALGNVTAYS

-1691 TNVKTIDN
+1691 TNVNTIND
-1699 ALDIVDQLRG
+1699 ALGICGKLRG
-1709 VSFDWKENG
+1709 VSFDWIESG
-1718 KHSIGVIAQEVEEV
+1718 KHSIGLIAQEVEEV
-1732 LPELVLDATST
+1732 IPELVLTNRDLNPNTG
-1743 DPETKEETTVKTVDY
+1743 EEKEVKSVDY
-1758 GKMVGVL
+1758 GKIVGVL
-1765 INAIK
+1765 VNAIN

-1775 VEELK
+1775 VDELK
-1780 GGK
+1780 GAK